1 MALKPQMNRRFLF
14 IPFLFV
20 LASLLQLGYVSSHVV
35 SPDQIL
41 RPLIVLWLLVA
52 LLIWPAYWL
61 TQDWYWATVLLT
73 VFVLGFCSSTA
84 FFSVVLATS
93 AIGGICW
100 LAFIRLKR
108 TKMQLAHLMYIL
120 AGTSI
125 FFSVYALVTEST
137 MLAHIPWMDYRQ
149 SVLSARRYSL
159 PSLSSSQVK
168 PDIYYI
174 VLDGYARTDI
184 LQELFEF
191 DNSEFVSY
199 LQEKGFIVPS
209 ASHSNYPAT
218 PLSIASTLNMDYIQS
233 LAPALGQTPQRW
245 LMAPFIDHS
254 RIRSLLELQNY
265 ETISIS
271 TNWTITDNV
280 TTVQYLHPFPI
291 MLTDFEGFVMDMT
304 PLQSLE
310 PLLSRFASSPNPESH
325 RKVIQ
330 YNFMTLAG
338 LSETPGPKFIFAHII
353 SPHPPFVFDREGKPL
368 DSDHSFT
375 FQDANEFPGSVEEYQ
390 QRYTEQVQFVN
401 QQLQDMIDAILSQS
415 ETAPI
420 IILQAD
426 HGSGMLTDLNSL
438 ENTCIRERF
447 SPFAAYY
454 LPDLERGVI
463 PSDISTV
470 NLFRIILSE
479 YFGAQLPLL
488 ENRQYFYKDPRSY
501 YDFEDVTSRL
511 DEPCVLP
518 LK

>member
-1 MALKPQMNRRFLF
+1 MKRRFLF
-14 IPFLFV
+14 VPFLFV
-20 LASLLQLGYVSSHVV
+20 LASLFQLGYVSSHVV

-52 LLIWPAYWL
+52 ALIWPAYWL
-61 TQDWYWATVLLT
+61 TQDWTWATVLLT
-73 VFVLGFCSSTA
+73 IIVLGFCSSGA
-84 FFSVVLATS
+84 FFSVALSTF
-93 AIGGICW
+93 AIGGVCW

-108 TKMQLAHLMYIL
+108 TKIQLTHLMYIL

-125 FFSVYALVTEST
+125 FFSVYALVTEGA
-137 MLAHIPWMDYRQ
+137 MLAHIPWMEYRQ
-149 SVLSARRYSL
+149 SVSGARRYSL
-159 PSLSSSQVK
+159 PSLPSSQIK

-174 VLDGYARTDI
+174 VLDGYARSDI
-184 LQELFEF
+184 LEELFEF
-191 DNSEFVSY
+191 DNSEFVRY
-199 LQEKGFIVPS
+199 LQERGFIVPS
-209 ASHSNYPAT
+209 SSHSNYPAT

-254 RIRSLLELQNY
+254 RIRSFLESQNY
-265 ETISIS
+265 KTISIS

-280 TTVQYLHPFPI
+280 TTDRYLHPLPV

-304 PLQSLE
+304 PLGSLG
-310 PLLSRFASSPNPESH
+310 PLVSRFASLPDPESH

-330 YNFMTLAG
+330 YNFTTLAG
-338 LSETPGPKFIFAHII
+338 LSETPGPKSIFAHII
-353 SPHPPFVFDREGKPL
+353 SPHPPFVFDRDGNPL
-368 DSDHSFT
+368 DSKHSFT
-375 FQDANEFPGSVEEYQ
+375 FQDANEFPGSLEEYRH
-390 QRYTEQVQFVN
+390 RYTEQVRFVN
-401 QQLQDMIDAILSQS
+401 QQLRETIDAILSQS
-415 ETAPI
+415 ATPPI

-454 LPDLERGVI
+454 LPGLERGVI

-470 NLFRIILSE
+470 NLFRIILNE

-488 ENRQYFYKDPRSY
+488 ENRQYFYKDTQAY
-501 YDFEDVTSRL
+501 YDFEDVTSQL
-511 DEPCVLP
+511 DESCILP
-518 LK
+518 PK